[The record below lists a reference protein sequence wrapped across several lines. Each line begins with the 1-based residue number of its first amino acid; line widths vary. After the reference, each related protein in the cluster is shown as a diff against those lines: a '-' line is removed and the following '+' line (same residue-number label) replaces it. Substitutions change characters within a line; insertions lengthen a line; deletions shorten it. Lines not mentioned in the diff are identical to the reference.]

1 MSDESTRQSRLGV
14 DMVTFDC
21 EDPQELAE
29 FWRQALSTEVGMDS
43 ADFVILRGR
52 PAVAFQRVEKP
63 TPGKNRVHLD
73 LSGGERTR
81 EVARLVELG
90 ASVVRN
96 HDHEGFCWTVL
107 TDPAGNEFCVSDP
120 QQAHETPDGDS
131 DGPT

>member
-1 MSDESTRQSRLGV
+1 MSEESTRQSRLAV
-14 DMVTFDC
+14 DMVTVDC
-21 EDPQELAE
+21 EDPQELAD
-29 FWRQALSTEVGMDS
+29 FWRQALNAEVGTDS
-43 ADFVILRGR
+43 PDFVILKGR

-63 TPGKNRVHLD
+63 TPGKNRLHLD
-73 LSGGERTR
+73 LSGAERTR

-120 QQAHETPDGDS
+120 HQPHEHPDS
-131 DGPT
+131 DSGTEA